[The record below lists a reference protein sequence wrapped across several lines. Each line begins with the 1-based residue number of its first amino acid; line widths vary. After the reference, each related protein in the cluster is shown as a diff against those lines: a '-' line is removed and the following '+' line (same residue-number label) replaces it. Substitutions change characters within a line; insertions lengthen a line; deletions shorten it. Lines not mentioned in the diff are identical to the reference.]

1 MDECFE
7 MFYNEETGE
16 WEKHEEPFAVIECK
30 TEEDFELI
38 QKALKFYKE
47 NYKGDWLWIISS

>member
-1 MDECFE
+1 MKESFE
-7 MFYNEETGE
+7 IVYNEETGK
-16 WEKHEEPFAVIECK
+16 WEEPEEPFAVIECK

-47 NYKGDWLWIISS
+47 NYKGE

>member
-1 MDECFE
+1 MEEGFE
-7 MFYNEETGE
+7 LVYNEETGE

-30 TEEDFELI
+30 TEEEFELI

-47 NYKGDWLWIISS
+47 NYKGE